1 MFSWSADRIRGRP
14 HVRWLSSA
22 GSDVTSAELSVRSY
36 EATVKSG
43 SSFSDD
49 VFTARLSEDGEVV
62 LEITLSGRRSV

>member
-1 MFSWSADRIRGRP
+1 M
-14 HVRWLSSA
+14 
-22 GSDVTSAELSVRSY
+22 TSAELSVRSY